1 YFPQIEASQMTL
13 HLRTRTGMRIETT
26 QQVFAEVED
35 TVREVIPPG
44 EIEQILDN
52 IGLPSTNYNFAF
64 SDGSFVS
71 YNDGQ
76 MLISLKEGHGSVAGY
91 MKRLRAVLMQ
101 RFPDLIAYFQPA
113 DMITQI
119 L

>member
-1 YFPQIEASQMTL
+1 
-13 HLRTRTGMRIETT
+13 MRIETT

-64 SDGSFVS
+64 SDG
-71 YNDGQ
+71 
-76 MLISLKEGHGSVAGY
+76 
-91 MKRLRAVLMQ
+91 
-101 RFPDLIAYFQPA
+101 
-113 DMITQI
+113 
-119 L
+119 